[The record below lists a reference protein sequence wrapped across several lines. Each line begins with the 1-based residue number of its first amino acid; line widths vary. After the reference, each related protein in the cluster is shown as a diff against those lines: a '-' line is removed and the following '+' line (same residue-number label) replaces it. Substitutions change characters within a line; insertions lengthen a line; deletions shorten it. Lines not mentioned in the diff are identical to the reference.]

1 MLLYMQYIYN
11 YIHTIICY
19 YIKNVLYNKIHM
31 KKSEYL
37 YNSFL

>member
-1 MLLYMQYIYN
+1 MLLYIQYIYN

-19 YIKNVLYNKIHM
+19 YIKNVNKIHM